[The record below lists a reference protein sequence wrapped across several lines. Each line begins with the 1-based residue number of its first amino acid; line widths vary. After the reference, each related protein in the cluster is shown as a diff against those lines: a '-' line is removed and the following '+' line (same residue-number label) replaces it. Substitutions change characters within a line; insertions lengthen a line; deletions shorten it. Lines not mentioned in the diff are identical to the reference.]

1 MKLLLIQ
8 PPIQDFYDTDVRLQP
23 IGLCY
28 LKAAIGKFL
37 PHIDVTIR
45 DFHQGRGRKT
55 LPVPKELKYLQE
67 YYPYPDKSPFCSF
80 YHYYHF
86 GATFEQI
93 AAEIAEISPD
103 FIGISSL
110 FTPYYREVL
119 QVAKIA
125 KENAKCP
132 VLVGGSHVSA
142 VPQSILQDD
151 HVDFV
156 ICGEGEKPVVELL
169 CEWEG
174 TRNYSKIGGL
184 GYKKDKQLHF
194 NPVEDNY
201 PINDLPHPDL
211 SDLHQEQYLFEKRP
225 LSFVIT
231 SRSCPH
237 KCTFCSVHLTFGKRY
252 RRRCPHDVVAEIKKR
267 YAEGYRIFDFED
279 DNLTFYVKEMKLLCR
294 ELLEAFPRKDVQF
307 VAMNG
312 ISYLSL
318 DSELLALMKEAGF
331 THLNLALVS
340 SDKTV
345 RETTKRPHTIEKY
358 IQVVSE
364 AVRLGFSIVS
374 YQILGL
380 PTESLASMMQTL
392 SFGARLPILLG
403 ASMFYL
409 TPNSPIAKDFPP
421 LSPQQMFTSRL
432 TAMAIETDHFQR
444 EDIYTL
450 FITTRII
457 NFFKGLQVGNCC
469 VAEALHLAQENGGR
483 DKIGSDILRKLFA
496 EKKLYA
502 YTKQGYKEL
511 TKFKSVLF
519 FDVWQNLEYITTQ
532 SNMRIDIAKPGV
544 QFVS

>member
-8 PPIQDFYDTDVRLQP
+8 PPIQDFYDTDIRLQP

-37 PHIDVTIR
+37 PHVDVTIR
-45 DFHQGRGRKT
+45 DFHQGWGRKT
-55 LPVPKELKYLQE
+55 LPIPKELKYLQE
-67 YYPYPDKSPFCSF
+67 YYPHPDKSPFCSF

-93 AAEIAEISPD
+93 AVEITEFSPD
-103 FIGISSL
+103 FVGISSL

-119 QVAKIA
+119 QVAKIV
-125 KENAKCP
+125 KEKANCP
-132 VLVGGSHVSA
+132 VVVGGSHVSA

-156 ICGEGEKPVVELL
+156 ICGEGEKPIVELL
-169 CEWEG
+169 REWQG
-174 TRNYSKIGGL
+174 GKNYDQVSNL
-184 GYKKDKQLHF
+184 GYKKNKQLFF
-194 NPVEDNY
+194 NPQGENY
-201 PINDLPHPDL
+201 LIDDLPHPDL
-211 SDLHQEQYLFEKRP
+211 SDLDQNRYLFEKRP
-225 LSFVIT
+225 LSFMIT

-252 RRRCPHDVVAEIKKR
+252 RRRCPQDVIAEIKER
-267 YAEGYRIFDFED
+267 YNEGYRIFDFED
-279 DNLTFYVKEMKLLCR
+279 DNLTFYVKEMKFLCR
-294 ELLEAFPRKDVQF
+294 ELIAAFPEKDVQF

-318 DSELLALMKEAGF
+318 DGELLQLMKEAGF

-345 RETTKRPHTIEKY
+345 RETTKRPHTVEKY
-358 IQVVSE
+358 RKVVE
-364 AVRLGFSIVS
+364 DAVHLGFSIVS

-380 PTESLASMMQTL
+380 PSESLASMIQTL

-409 TPNSPIAKDFPP
+409 TPNAPIAKNFPP
-421 LSPQQMFTSRL
+421 LSVKEMFTSRL
-432 TAMAIETDHFQR
+432 TAMAIETEHFQR

-457 NFFKGLQVGNCC
+457 NFFKGLRVENCS
-469 VAEALHLAQENGGR
+469 VDEALAIAQENGGR
-483 DKIGSDILRKLFA
+483 DKIGSDILQKLFC

-502 YTKQGYKEL
+502 YTKKGYKEL
-511 TKFKSVLF
+511 PKFKSTLF
-519 FDVWQNLEYITTQ
+519 FDVWQNLEYIATQ
-532 SNMRIDIAKPGV
+532 NNTRINLAIPGV
-544 QFVS
+544 KFVC